1 MYGSLDVS
9 TSGMVAQ
16 RTRMAVIA
24 ANIATRNT
32 MLNAQGEVDPYRRRE
47 VFFSPAE
54 DGQGVRVAA
63 IEKNE
68 DAVRWKYDPGS
79 PFAETEGPQ
88 AGYVLIPDISPV
100 VEQINAMEASR
111 AYEANVAAAEASKS
125 MVAQALRL
133 LA

>member
-24 ANIATRNT
+24 ANIANRNT
-32 MLNAQGEVDPYRRRE
+32 ILNAAGEVDPYRRRE
-47 VFFSPAE
+47 VFFQPDPSGGVQVAE
-54 DGQGVRVAA
+54 
-63 IEKNE
+63 ILKNK
-68 DAVRWKYDPGS
+68 DAVVWRYEPGN
-79 PFAETEGPQ
+79 PYAETEGPRE
-88 AGYVLIPDISPV
+88 GYVLYPDISPV

-111 AYEANVAAAEASKS
+111 AYEANVVAAEASKS